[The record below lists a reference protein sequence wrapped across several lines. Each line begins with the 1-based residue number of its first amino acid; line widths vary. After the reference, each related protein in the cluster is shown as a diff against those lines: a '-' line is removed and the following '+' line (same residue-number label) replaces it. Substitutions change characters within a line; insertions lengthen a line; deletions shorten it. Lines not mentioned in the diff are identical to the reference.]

1 MLPGRPLGD
10 DGSVRSFLSDVSN
23 DLNALDLAEPLLPP
37 LSLNDS
43 HQYMNRYDQYMN
55 RPDP

>member
-1 MLPGRPLGD
+1 MGD

-37 LSLNDS
+37 LSMNDS
-43 HQYMNRYDQYMN
+43 YEYMNRRVEYTN